1 MPLELYLLAATLDNV
16 PTSRDIARI
25 AGVSQATVSRVLQNR
40 GNVEESTRQRV
51 LKALDDTGY
60 VPNLQ
65 ARAMRMRRSGLVGV
79 VTGRITNPFYPELL
93 DGLAQAISA
102 ANLRMALW
110 ASDEPA
116 SSTVAVQAIQG
127 GAADG
132 LIFTTATANDPALKQ
147 AVSQRLPIVLVNRSI
162 TGLKCDQVTSDNVG
176 GGRLVAEYFLTHGH
190 TDVAV
195 VGGNDLISTGRERRQ
210 GFVGAFAEHG
220 IQIPAS
226 RMPEC
231 DFTHDAARSVGL
243 ELLGRD
249 DPPSAVFCVNDLVA
263 FGVQDAAHRLE
274 IAMPDDLWVAGYDD
288 IPMASWDRIDLT
300 SVRQPIESLARV
312 AVETLV
318 KRIQSPDEP
327 FEHRRFG
334 AELAVRGS
342 TAGAPI
348 RTGMA

>member
-1 MPLELYLLAATLDNV
+1 MAARLDNV

-25 AGVSQATVSRVLQNR
+25 AGVSQTTVSRVLQNR
-40 GNVEESTRQRV
+40 GNVQESTRQRV
-51 LKALDDTGY
+51 LKALQDTGY

-93 DGLAQAISA
+93 DGLAQALA
-102 ANLRMALW
+102 AVDLRMALW

-127 GAADG
+127 GAVDG
-132 LIFTTATANDPALKQ
+132 LIFTAATPNDPALKQ

-162 TGLKCDQVTSDNVG
+162 SGLHCDQVTSDNVG
-176 GGRLVAEYFLTHGH
+176 GGRLVAEYFLAHGH

-195 VGGNDLISTGRERRQ
+195 VGGNDLISTGRERRK

-220 IQIPAS
+220 IEIPAH
-226 RMPEC
+226 RQPEC
-231 DFTHDAARSVGL
+231 DFTHDAARFAGL
-243 ELLGRD
+243 ELLGGES
-249 DPPSAVFCVNDLVA
+249 PPTAVFCVNDLVA
-263 FGVQDAAHRLE
+263 FGLQDAAHRLG
-274 IAMPDDLWVAGYDD
+274 IAMPDGLWVAGYDD

-312 AVETLV
+312 AVETVV
-318 KRIQSPDEP
+318 KRIKNPDEP
-327 FEHRRFG
+327 YEHRRFG

-342 TAGAPI
+342 TGGAPPPSVS
-348 RTGMA
+348 